1 VLSDLKPRKLAAET
15 VSELRA
21 ILEVSD
27 LVKFAK
33 LVPEAVE
40 AERSFALA
48 SSWIEKTR
56 PAPAPERA
64 IA

>member
-1 VLSDLKPRKLAAET
+1 MAQGALSD
-15 VSELRA
+15 LRA

-33 LVPEAVE
+33 LVPEAPE
-40 AERSFALA
+40 ADASIGLA
-48 SSWIEKTR
+48 FSWIEKTR
-56 PAPAPERA
+56 PLPVSSPERA